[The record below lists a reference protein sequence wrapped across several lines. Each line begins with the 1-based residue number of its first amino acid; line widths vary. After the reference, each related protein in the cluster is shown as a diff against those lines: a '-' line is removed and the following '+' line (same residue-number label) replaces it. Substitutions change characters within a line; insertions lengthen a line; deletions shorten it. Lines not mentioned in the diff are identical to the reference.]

1 MADIYVLTG
10 NNSNTWTLV
19 MHFDV
24 PNTNNAVG
32 INYRTAL
39 VNSGIGLNTETGRR
53 TVLPTGDDLG
63 GTISAAEEAFLDD
76 GSRFEH
82 VASLRL
88 ESNGTSNAEL
98 QSIIRDFYAS
108 TNVSVQASVG
118 SRLRYF
124 GHVESAS

>member
-19 MHFDV
+19 MHFAV
-24 PNTNNAVG
+24 PNVNNAVG
-32 INYRTAL
+32 INFRTAL

-53 TVLPTGDDLG
+53 TVLPTGDDTG
-63 GTISAAEEAFLDD
+63 GTISAAEEALLDD

-82 VASLRL
+82 VSSYRV
-88 ESNGTSNAEL
+88 ESGGTSNADL
-98 QSIIRDFYAS
+98 QSAIREFYAAE
-108 TNVSVQASVG
+108 NASVQASVA

-124 GHVESAS
+124 GHTESAS